1 MLIIWGMSENQRRG
15 SVHPAGEASPRD
27 LERTDPGKGA
37 VDTFGGKVFVRW
49 DPEAAVTAFGPVSY
63 FIEFLKTNGL
73 WQQWVEDCPL
83 SYRSPNAPPKEDI
96 LGTILL
102 SVLAGHKRY
111 AHVTTIRSDSVTP
124 GLLGMQRVRSEDAVR
139 RAFLQGEAASYE
151 QWMQRHL
158 EATYEELLSEPWILD
173 MDATVKPL
181 YGRQEKAVRGY
192 NPAKPGRPSHVYQS
206 YFIAAIR
213 MVLEVEVQAGNQT
226 ASMYAQPGLWSW
238 LEQRRREQWPTLI
251 RGDIGWG
258 TERMMQ
264 ECEKREVAYLFK
276 VKQTTKV
283 KRHIEKLFGR
293 DDWTAAGD
301 SWQGLS
307 SELQLTGWSRTRRVV
322 VLRRRVRESLAIT
335 GQREASG
342 EGMLF
347 ATAELVQGSE
357 LYEYAVL
364 VTSLEEGVLAIA
376 QLYRDRA
383 EAENVLD
390 ELKNQW
396 GWTGFTTHDH
406 QRSQILARIVALIY
420 NWWSLFT
427 RLAIP
432 NRHTEATTS
441 RPLLLH
447 GIARQTRHGNQTTL
461 TITSNHAHAQA
472 IRQALEAVS
481 QLLQRLRQTA
491 EQFTAK
497 QRWRQLLRFIFRDW
511 LKNLSPDPVFFPLPM
526 LDNCRI

>member
-1 MLIIWGMSENQRRG
+1 MSG
-15 SVHPAGEASPRD
+15 SEERIPVHPMGESGEGD
-27 LERTDPGKGA
+27 LEGVFEAAGA
-37 VDTFGGKVFVRW
+37 LDTFGGKVHVRW
-49 DPEAAVTAFGPVSY
+49 DPEASVTGFGPVSY
-63 FIEFLKTNGL
+63 FIEFLKVNDL

-83 SYRSPNAPPKEDI
+83 QYRSPNAPPKADI

-102 SVLAGHKRY
+102 GVLAGHKRY
-111 AHVTTIRSDSVTP
+111 AHITTIRSDNVTP

-139 RAFLQGEAASYE
+139 RAFQQGEASDYKP
-151 QWMQRHL
+151 WLQRHL
-158 EATYEELLSEPWILD
+158 ERSYEELLGEAWILD

-181 YGRQEKAVRGY
+181 YGKQEKAVRGY
-192 NPAKPGRPSHVYQS
+192 NPTKPGRPSQVYQS

-213 MVLEVEVQAGNQT
+213 MVLDVEVQAGNQT
-226 ASMYAQPGLWSW
+226 ASKYAQPGLWQW
-238 LEQRRREQWPTLI
+238 LERRPREQWPRLI
-251 RGDIGWG
+251 RGDLAWG
-258 TERMMQ
+258 TERMME
-264 ECEKREVAYLFK
+264 ECEKRDLPYLFK
-276 VKQTTKV
+276 LKQTAKV
-283 KRHIEKLFGR
+283 KRHIEKLFR
-293 DDWTAAGD
+293 RQDWMPAGG

-307 SELQLTGWSRTRRVV
+307 SELQLTGWSQRRRVV
-322 VLRRRVRESLAIT
+322 VLRRRVRESLALVET
-335 GQREASG
+335 DETTAQ
-342 EGMLF
+342 GMLF
-347 ATAELVQGSE
+347 ATAELAQAGE

-364 VTSLEEGVLAIA
+364 VTSLEEEVLGIA

-406 QRSQILARIVALIY
+406 QRCQILARIVALVY

-432 NRHTEATTS
+432 NRHTEAITS

-461 TITSNHAHAQA
+461 TITSSHAQA
-472 IRQALEAVS
+472 KAIRGALEAVS

-491 EQFTAK
+491 EQLTVR
-497 QRWRQLLRFIFRDW
+497 QRWRMLLRFIFRDW
-511 LKNLSPDPVFFPLPM
+511 LGNQPTEAVFLPSG
-526 LDNCRI
+526 